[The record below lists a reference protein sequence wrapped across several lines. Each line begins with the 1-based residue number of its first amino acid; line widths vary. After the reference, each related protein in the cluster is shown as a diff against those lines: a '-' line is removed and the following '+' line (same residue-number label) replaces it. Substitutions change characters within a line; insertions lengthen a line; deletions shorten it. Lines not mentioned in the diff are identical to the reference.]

1 MKCPFCGTP
10 DTRVVDSRLAADSAQ
25 VRRRRECLSCETRF
39 TTYESPLLNMPMV
52 IKNDGSRDAFD
63 ELRLRAGMMRALEKR
78 PVSAEQIEDAINHIK
93 RQLVGIES
101 REISSREI
109 GALVMH
115 ELRRVDQVAYLRFAS
130 VYLSFEDIAAFEE
143 AIETLA
149 GEPTPEMHRRQVP
162 LIDEDS

>member
-10 DTRVVDSRLAADSAQ
+10 DTRVVDSRLASESAQ
-25 VRRRRECLSCETRF
+25 VRRRRECNACETRF

-52 IKNDGSRDAFD
+52 IKNDGSRDTFD
-63 ELRLRAGMMRALEKR
+63 EQRLRAGMMRALEKR
-78 PVSAEQIEDAINHIK
+78 PVSAEQIEDAVNHIK
-93 RQLVGIES
+93 RQLVGIEA